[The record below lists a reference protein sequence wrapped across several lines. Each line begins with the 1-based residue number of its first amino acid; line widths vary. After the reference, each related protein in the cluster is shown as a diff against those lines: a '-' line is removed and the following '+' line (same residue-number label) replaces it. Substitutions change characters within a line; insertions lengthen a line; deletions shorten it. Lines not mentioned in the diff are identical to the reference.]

1 MKIKK
6 PRTIGRV
13 EKIDF
18 PDFNLFEI
26 DAKVDTGAYT
36 SAIHCHDIV
45 SFKEDEQE
53 MVSFKLLDPSH
64 PAYNHK
70 EIKLPVKAR
79 RNIKNSFG
87 QVQKRIIVQ
96 ARMRIYDKTYKVEL
110 SLADRSKLEY
120 PVLLGRKALYNR
132 FIVDVSQKNMAYN
145 LKQHSINNEK
155 TTK

>member
-6 PRTIGRV
+6 TRTIGRV

-45 SFKEDEQE
+45 SYEDNGAE

-70 EIKLPVKAR
+70 EIILPVKAR
-79 RNIKNSFG
+79 RKIKNSFG

-96 ARMRIYDKTYKVEL
+96 ARMKIYNKVYKVEL

-132 FIVDVSQKNMAYN
+132 FIVDVSQKNVAFS
-145 LKQHSINNEK
+145 LKQKSINEEK
-155 TTK
+155 NS